1 MSELL
6 SHENAGV
13 RRRAL
18 EMFNERVLIQRD
30 LLSRSD
36 ILLFVELVSDLNT
49 VLELYIEKIREKS
62 NKKKKKSKKRKKKMT
77 KEEEIELESA
87 HTALLGLTIL
97 ADSLALKHSE
107 AFESVSKLIVEIIDT
122 KADLF
127 EMKMRCSAVLCFAT
141 LTRCLGPKMLPHLSR
156 VVPRVRSLLLKYA
169 LTRGHLHDAPVTSL
183 SSFSHL

>member
-1 MSELL
+1 
-6 SHENAGV
+6 
-13 RRRAL
+13 
-18 EMFNERVLIQRD
+18 
-30 LLSRSD
+30 
-36 ILLFVELVSDLNT
+36 
-49 VLELYIEKIREKS
+49 
-62 NKKKKKSKKRKKKMT
+62 MT

-156 VVPRVRSLLLKYA
+156 VVPRVLNNLENNQNVVLLRQASLKFLSALLRGVPQFLSPYVSRMVEV
-169 LTRGHLHDAPVTSL
+169 LTLGTNLNAVAGARTTKTPTGMHEMVLNLLARRVSDRKLFP
-183 SSFSHL
+183 FSIDVSNRP